1 MAGCAPPKDSRDR
14 RDPTQP
20 PAMSS
25 RTPRD
30 FDQPYG
36 DGLDE
41 EVTRMAGGAHAGERR
56 EMKTEAELAIERG
69 ETLARPLWFDLQL
82 MSVPLF
88 AGFVFGICGALAAGS
103 VEFAL
108 RAFAEEAGVNR
119 VIFVVV
125 PALFAM
131 LFAIVVYQNARERI
145 TRIGQSVTRGIL
157 VALLTWASFSAL
169 ATWTW
174 CLPENYLSCYGNFL
188 LVTGLVGGGPMLIAA
203 LAAGALVG
211 WLIKQQK
218 LSWVME

>member
-1 MAGCAPPKDSRDR
+1 
-14 RDPTQP
+14 
-20 PAMSS
+20 MST

-41 EVTRMAGGAHAGERR
+41 EVTRLARTARAETRLGERR
-56 EMKTEAELAIERG
+56 EMKTEAELEAERG
-69 ETLARPLWFDLQL
+69 AVASRPLWFDVQI
-82 MSVPLF
+82 MSAPLF

-103 VEFAL
+103 VEYTL
-108 RAFAEEAGVNR
+108 REFAEEAGVNR
-119 VIFVVV
+119 VIFVAV

-145 TRIGQSVTRGIL
+145 RTIGQSVTRGIL
-157 VALLTWASFSAL
+157 VALLTWAAFSAL

-174 CLPENYLSCYGNFL
+174 CLPEDYGTCYGNFL
-188 LVTGLVGGGPMLIAA
+188 LVTGIVGGGPMLIAA
-203 LAAGALVG
+203 LVAGALVG
-211 WLIKQQK
+211 WLIKQQQ